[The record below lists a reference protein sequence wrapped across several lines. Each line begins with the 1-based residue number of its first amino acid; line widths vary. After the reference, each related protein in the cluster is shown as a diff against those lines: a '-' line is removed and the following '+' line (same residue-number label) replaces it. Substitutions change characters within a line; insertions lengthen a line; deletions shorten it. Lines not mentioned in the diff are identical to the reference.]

1 MITIG
6 LNNNTLRYRYLQEMA
21 APPSKAETAPYYIFD
36 RYGVDFLDRLYML
49 QSCVTACH
57 ALVLFEPRDTEKVL
71 RHINILDGFTFTL
84 VPTEID
90 PEVYGSIYE
99 FFMHSRLSTSYITWI
114 SKLLLRPHREVGS
127 VTFNDIPV
135 EYAKCQEICPMRV
148 KDCSKG
154 LLFTELFHPM
164 KEFPTDD
171 DFRKFCAVHKEYSLR
186 IVQDYLNSDLDLPE
200 FSRIRR
206 NFGIRNQYWIDPQ
219 RIFVGEA
226 VSKEAIIQG
235 EKSWLQRVGQEEG
248 NGKPVDAIVTLL
260 DTRFENSTPTVEVGF
275 TAFDRDSFALV
286 IDRNDEAEGD
296 SLAKYIDAMVSEI
309 KGPSLHELSSAIVS
323 SDIVQNYPL
332 VKMDCD
338 RYNGSV
344 ERVSIYYRFSERLR
358 GLGALR
364 DLFEARPFEMIFV
377 PERLQPYLDLAGKD
391 IQSAGFTLKVRPTT
405 GEQILRLWV
414 NIPFKLAFA
423 YAMVNLSDAEKENT
437 KAFAP
442 YIRKCYPDRL
452 DSVFMGVDAA
462 SNRENSPLVFSI
474 DVPDI
479 TGAELVELLAHFG
492 DVGADEKR
500 IQLLAGDNWRNVEFD
515 YVKFRPVRT
524 GEGVSIKY
532 SLSYGKTLPKGSI

>member
-1 MITIG
+1 VITIG
-6 LNNNTLRYRYLQEMA
+6 LNNNILHYRCLQEIT
-21 APPSKAETAPYYIFD
+21 APLSKAEITPHYIFD

-71 RHINILDGFTFTL
+71 RHINILDGFTFSL
-84 VPTEID
+84 VPAEID
-90 PEVYGSIYE
+90 PGVYADIYE
-99 FFMHSRLSTSYITWI
+99 FFMHSRLSTSYITWM
-114 SKLLLRPHREVGS
+114 SKLLLRPHREVS
-127 VTFNDIPV
+127 RVTFNDIPV
-135 EYAKCQEICPMRV
+135 EYAKCPQTCPMRV

-171 DFRKFCAVHKEYSLR
+171 DFQKFCTVHKEYSLR
-186 IVQDYLNSDLDLPE
+186 IVQDYLNSDLDLTE

-248 NGKPVDAIVTLL
+248 NGKPVEAIVTLL
-260 DTRFENSTPTVEVGF
+260 DTRFEKSTPTVEVGF
-275 TAFDRDSFALV
+275 TAYDRDSFALV
-286 IDRNDEAEGD
+286 IDRNDAVEGD
-296 SLAKYIDAMVSEI
+296 SLPKYIDAIIPEI
-309 KGPSLHELSSAIVS
+309 KGPSLCELSAAIVS
-323 SDIVQNYPL
+323 SNTVQNYPL

-338 RYNGSV
+338 RHQGSV

-364 DLFEARPFEMIFV
+364 DLFEARPFEMIFD
-377 PERLQPYLDLAGKD
+377 PERFQPYVDLASKD
-391 IQSAGFTLKVRPTT
+391 IQSSGFTVKVRPET

-414 NIPFKLAFA
+414 NIPFNLAYA
-423 YAMVNLSDAEKENT
+423 YAMANLSDTEKENT

-442 YIRKCYPDRL
+442 YIRKYYKDRL

-474 DVPDI
+474 DIPDI
-479 TGAELVELLAHFG
+479 TGSELVELLAHFG
-492 DVGADEKR
+492 KARADEKR
-500 IQLLAGDNWRNVEFD
+500 IQILAGDNWGNVEFD
-515 YVKFRPVRT
+515 YVKFRPAKE
-524 GEGVSIKY
+524 GKGVSIKY
-532 SLSYGKTLPKGSI
+532 SLSYEKTLSKGGI